1 MSSLPLG
8 AATTEVAI
16 RPGANML
23 GTARAAGRAAMVGW
37 KRARWPRPDLP
48 GEPFASRPSLT
59 IELPDDQPISP
70 RLTGV
75 GSLRPELES
84 VFFEVP
90 GDASAD
96 DYRRAILETNAAGK
110 NSSTA
115 RLWAWRRLKL
125 RYALDRPESEEFQ
138 AFRVAIN
145 DPSPAGRGL
154 SCALMFARLDRLFR
168 EVTLARLSPML
179 GSAGTVVD
187 PIVVRAEIEARMSR
201 ANLRWGDGTL
211 AAVTSHLLSAWK
223 DFGLVTG
230 SKVRRTAIVQPMH
243 PTIVFAAT
251 LGRLEGLT
259 DRQILGS
266 RWFALLGLTEADVA
280 TLMYDAARAGA
291 LGFRSQADVVE
302 LDLRP
307 SVHRVEVG

>member
-1 MSSLPLG
+1 M
-8 AATTEVAI
+8 
-16 RPGANML
+16 
-23 GTARAAGRAAMVGW
+23 
-37 KRARWPRPDLP
+37 
-48 GEPFASRPSLT
+48 T
-59 IELPDDQPISP
+59 IESPDDQPISP

-84 VFFEVP
+84 VLANVP
-90 GDASAD
+90 AGASAD
-96 DYRRAILETNAAGK
+96 EYRRAILESNAAGK
-110 NSSTA
+110 NSATA

-125 RYALDRPESEEFQ
+125 RYALDRPETEEFE
-138 AFRVAIN
+138 AFRTAMR

-168 EVTLARLSPML
+168 EVTLARVSPML

-187 PIVVRAEIEARMSR
+187 PVALRTEIEARMTR
-201 ANLRWGDGTL
+201 ANLGWGDGTL
-211 AAVTSHLLSAWK
+211 VAVTSHLLSAWK

-230 SKVRRTAIVQPMH
+230 SKVRRTAMVQPTH
-243 PTIVFAAT
+243 PTTVFAAT

-266 RWFALLGLTEADVA
+266 RWFALLGLTESDVA

-307 SVHRVEVG
+307 PAHQVEVG

>member
-1 MSSLPLG
+1 MESH
-8 AATTEVAI
+8 VALRRKLSI
-16 RPGANML
+16 ES
-23 GTARAAGRAAMVGW
+23 
-37 KRARWPRPDLP
+37 PD
-48 GEPFASRPSLT
+48 E
-59 IELPDDQPISP
+59 QPISP

-84 VFFEVP
+84 VLANVP
-90 GDASAD
+90 AGASVD
-96 DYRRAILETNAAGK
+96 DYRHAIVEGNAAGK
-110 NSSTA
+110 NSATA

-125 RYALDRPESEEFQ
+125 RYALDRPETEEFK
-138 AFRVAIN
+138 AFRNAMR

-179 GSAGTVVD
+179 DGAGTVVD
-187 PIVVRAEIEARMSR
+187 PVVVRAEIEARMSR

-230 SKVRRTAIVQPMH
+230 SKVRRTAIVQPTH
-243 PTIVFAAT
+243 PTVVFAAT

-266 RWFALLGLTEADVA
+266 RWFALLGLSESDVA

-307 SVHRVEVG
+307 AANQVEVG

>member
-1 MSSLPLG
+1 
-8 AATTEVAI
+8 
-16 RPGANML
+16 
-23 GTARAAGRAAMVGW
+23 
-37 KRARWPRPDLP
+37 
-48 GEPFASRPSLT
+48 
-59 IELPDDQPISP
+59 
-70 RLTGV
+70 
-75 GSLRPELES
+75 
-84 VFFEVP
+84 
-90 GDASAD
+90 
-96 DYRRAILETNAAGK
+96 
-110 NSSTA
+110 
-115 RLWAWRRLKL
+115 
-125 RYALDRPESEEFQ
+125 
-138 AFRVAIN
+138 
-145 DPSPAGRGL
+145 
-154 SCALMFARLDRLFR
+154 MFARLDRLFR

-187 PIVVRAEIEARMSR
+187 PVVVRAEIEARMTR

-230 SKVRRTAIVQPMH
+230 SKVRRTAIVQPTH

-266 RWFALLGLTEADVA
+266 RWFALLGLTESDVA

-307 SVHRVEVG
+307 AAHQVEVG

>member
-1 MSSLPLG
+1 VQTHELALARLPR
-8 AATTEVAI
+8 ENHVALRRKLSI
-16 RPGANML
+16 ES
-23 GTARAAGRAAMVGW
+23 
-37 KRARWPRPDLP
+37 PD
-48 GEPFASRPSLT
+48 E
-59 IELPDDQPISP
+59 QPISP

-84 VFFEVP
+84 VLANVP
-90 GDASAD
+90 VEASAD
-96 DYRRAILETNAAGK
+96 EYRRAILESNAAGK
-110 NSSTA
+110 NSATA

-125 RYALDRPESEEFQ
+125 RYALDRPETEEFE
-138 AFRVAIN
+138 AFRTAMR
-145 DPSPAGRGL
+145 DPSPGGRGL

-179 GSAGTVVD
+179 ASPGTVVD
-187 PIVVRAEIEARMSR
+187 PVVVRAEIEARMTR
-201 ANLRWGDGTL
+201 ANLSWGDGTL
-211 AAVTSHLLSAWK
+211 VAVTSHLLSAWK

-230 SKVRRTAIVQPMH
+230 SKVRRTAVVQPTH
-243 PTIVFAAT
+243 PTVVFAAT

-266 RWFALLGLTEADVA
+266 RWFALLGLTESDVA

-307 SVHRVEVG
+307 AAHQVEVG